1 MKQNTVTVLPLMQAG
16 RTLNKYLNWLCRKV
30 AMHVST
36 LWQKCASKP
45 LGKWFFSKAVC
56 WKAPYFGSIQPL
68 FEVLE
73 PGRAVVSMRKRRAV
87 QNHIGTV
94 HAIAMCNLAEL
105 AAGVMMEVSV
115 PNTMRWLPKG
125 MTVRY
130 LKKATT
136 SVRCE
141 AISAEIIPGGAR
153 DVVVQAVL
161 RDTDDVVVCEADI
174 TMYLSPKQ
182 A

>member
-1 MKQNTVTVLPLMQAG
+1 MNAL
-16 RTLNKYLNWLCRKV
+16 
-30 AMHVST
+30 T
-36 LWQKCASKP
+36 LWNKCHGKP
-45 LGKWFFSKAVC
+45 LGKWFFTKSIC

-73 PGRAVVSMRKRRAV
+73 VGRAVVSMRKRRAV

-115 PNTMRWLPKG
+115 PATMRWLPKG

-136 SVRCE
+136 AIRCE
-141 AISAEIIPGGAR
+141 TICAEISHGSAR
-153 DVVVQAVL
+153 DLVVTAVL
-161 RDTDDVVVCEADI
+161 HDTNNAVVCEAEI
-174 TMYLSPKQ
+174 TMYLSPKSEIKKGT
-182 A
+182 

>member
-1 MKQNTVTVLPLMQAG
+1 MNALA
-16 RTLNKYLNWLCRKV
+16 
-30 AMHVST
+30 
-36 LWQKCASKP
+36 LWRKCADKP
-45 LGKWFFSKAVC
+45 FGKWFFSKAIS

-73 PGRAVVSMRKRRAV
+73 PSRAVVSMRKRRAV

-105 AAGVMMEVSV
+105 AVGTMMEVTV
-115 PNTMRWLPKG
+115 PATMRWLPKG

-136 SVRCE
+136 TLTCE
-141 AISAEIIPGGAR
+141 ATVEKIAHSPTR
-153 DVVVQAVL
+153 DLVVRAVV
-161 RDTDDVVVCEADI
+161 RDAHHTVVCEADI
-174 TMYLSPKQ
+174 TMYVSPKS
-182 A
+182 AP